1 MDEKNFR
8 HGGYTVTAALELFGV
23 HRRSDWLTPSHR
35 SFRPPSWPP
44 PRDWV
49 VSEDRDGNVLSRW
62 GDPVWDI
69 SPWAG
74 KSMILDFGDGGGER
88 KAAPL
93 DQANSDLLRMLT
105 TWRMWGIN
113 ACVAANTAKGVFLAL
128 RRVVAHCSENKMLAS
143 ELMRFPRV
151 LEQLTARIP
160 PSEYSKTVLEF
171 HRLWD
176 AREHLGFF
184 VMDPEGLKRLAQAAP
199 DREVEQT
206 AYIPPRIWIY
216 QVERL
221 KSCLEDFLK
230 HKQAIEECF
239 AFCVDAY
246 AKNFGSLEKA
256 MIRGQ
261 RHRLPFW
268 TPRRPGKGSQS
279 GCQYHGPFSL
289 TAQRHGIADLL
300 ECWTGAPAS
309 RVEVR
314 NLSAYLSLIQYAG
327 MSYIANFTLQRADEV
342 ASLRSDCL
350 VWEQD
355 EKIGSVPIICGET
368 TKTDPDSD
376 ARWPTSP
383 SVEIAV
389 DAMKTVARLRMRC
402 AAANPV
408 VRPAADDIDNPY
420 LLSGAYEPW
429 SGSRSTPYSL
439 RAHVCAY
446 QTIYTKRFD
455 RLFDKNQLRIT
466 EEDLRIARM
475 LTPNLSEENGFAVG
489 EVWPFSWHQLRRTS
503 AVNMFASNLLSD
515 SSLQFQMKH
524 CSRLMP
530 LYYGR
535 GYSKL
540 QLNEEVEKLIVES
553 MYVGM
558 AHNLQAAVGE
568 RFVSPLGQQ
577 RKDSILINLVSDRD
591 VRQLANAGRRGQV
604 HFRETRVGI
613 CTFRGACSY
622 GGIES
627 ISRCTG
633 GDGKS
638 PCGDALYDRER
649 ANEISGE
656 LAAICQQLESAPEGS
671 PRHKALLAEREG
683 MENYLNVIGSY

>member
-1 MDEKNFR
+1 MN
-8 HGGYTVTAALELFGV
+8 AALETFGL
-23 HRRSDWLTPSHR
+23 HRPSDWLTPSHR

-49 VSEDRDGNVLSRW
+49 VSEDRDENVLSRW

-69 SPWAG
+69 SPWSG
-74 KSMILDFGDGGGER
+74 KSMILDFGDGGATR

-105 TWRMWGIN
+105 TWRMWGIK
-113 ACVAANTAKGVFLAL
+113 ACVAANTLKAAFLAL
-128 RRVVAHCSENKMLAS
+128 RRVVAHCSENKILAS
-143 ELMRFPRV
+143 ELMRFPKV
-151 LEQLTARIP
+151 FEQLTALIP
-160 PSEYSKTVLEF
+160 PSEFSKTVLEF

-184 VMDPEGLKRLAQAAP
+184 VMDPAGLKRLSQAAP
-199 DREVEQT
+199 KHEIEQT

-230 HKQAIEECF
+230 NKDLIQECF
-239 AFCVDAY
+239 DFCVDAY
-246 AKNFGSLEKA
+246 AKNFGSLEQA
-256 MIRGQ
+256 MRPDQ

-268 TPRRPGKGSQS
+268 TPRRPGKGSRS

-289 TAQRHGIADLL
+289 TAERYGLADLL
-300 ECWTGAPAS
+300 ECWTGSPRS
-309 RVEVR
+309 RLEVR
-314 NLSAYLSLIQYAG
+314 TFSAYLSLVQYAG
-327 MSYIANFTLQRADEV
+327 LAYIANFTLQRADEV
-342 ASLRSDCL
+342 ASLRADCL
-350 VWEQD
+350 IWEKD
-355 EKIGSVPIICGET
+355 EKVGRVPIICGET

-383 SVEIAV
+383 SVEMAV
-389 DAMKTVARLRMRC
+389 DAMKTIARLRIRC
-402 AAANPV
+402 AAADAV
-408 VRPAADDIDNPY
+408 VRPLAADIDNPY
-420 LLSGAYEPW
+420 LLGGTYEPW
-429 SGSRSTPYSL
+429 SGNRSTPYSL
-439 RAHVCAY
+439 RPHVNAY

-455 RLFDKNQLRIT
+455 RMFDMDQLRIT

-489 EVWPFSWHQLRRTS
+489 KAWPFTWHQLRRTA
-503 AVNMFASNLLSD
+503 AVNMFASTLLSD

-535 GYSKL
+535 GYTKL

-558 AHNLQAAVGE
+558 AHNLQVAVGE

-577 RKDSILINLVSDRD
+577 RKEGILINLVSDKD
-591 VRQLANAGRRGQV
+591 VKQLANASRRGQI
-604 HFRETRVGI
+604 HFRETRVGV
-613 CTFRGACSY
+613 CTYRGACSY

-627 ISRCTG
+627 VSRCTG

-638 PCGDALYDRER
+638 PCGDALYDRAR
-649 ANEISGE
+649 INEIKGD
-656 LAAICQQLESAPEGS
+656 LAAISKQLAAAPDGS
-671 PRHKALLAEREG
+671 PRRKALLAERKG
-683 MENYLNVIGSY
+683 MENYLNVIGS